1 MGLLIN
7 ITSTITILE
16 LFAVVIEFV
25 VVVVVV
31 VAELHAAL
39 VVVLDVATSSVM
51 VVLGDYSM

>member
-25 VVVVVV
+25 VVVMVV